1 MDNRIFLSNSS
12 FTWSWHIMI
21 FHVNKSG
28 FCFPKLLL
36 LNSSICQLLLD
47 GARTALLGTPQLV
60 GGFTKK
66 CQPLFAP
73 VESEV
78 MKLSAL
84 ANGILGIYI
93 LYIIYIYI
101 IFCIYIYII
110 YIIYTAYHLI
120 PFNWRNY
127 YPHSIYLCHPPGEIT
142 GITGITVAR
151 HFDGCSLVILFFN
164 RKRQVE
170 PEKTVGKCAD
180 IITATNKWYKWM
192 PLNTIVSEYVHT
204 YIYIYIYYI

>member
-1 MDNRIFLSNSS
+1 
-12 FTWSWHIMI
+12 MI

-93 LYIIYIYI
+93 YIY
-101 IFCIYIYII
+101 FY
-110 YIIYTAYHLI
+110 
-120 PFNWRNY
+120 N
-127 YPHSIYLCHPPGEIT
+127 
-142 GITGITVAR
+142 
-151 HFDGCSLVILFFN
+151 
-164 RKRQVE
+164 
-170 PEKTVGKCAD
+170 
-180 IITATNKWYKWM
+180 
-192 PLNTIVSEYVHT
+192 
-204 YIYIYIYYI
+204 IYIYYILYIYLYYIYYIYSIPSDTI

>member
-93 LYIIYIYI
+93 LYNIYIYI
-101 IFCIYIYII
+101 LYFVYIFILYILYIQHTI
-110 YIIYTAYHLI
+110 WYHLT
-120 PFNWRNY
+120 
-127 YPHSIYLCHPPGEIT
+127 GEIT
-142 GITGITVAR
+142 IPIPYTYAIPLEKSLASLGSLWLGTSMVAAWW
-151 HFDGCSLVILFFN
+151 CFFSTENGKLN
-164 RKRQVE
+164 RKRRSENALILSPQLIN
-170 PEKTVGKCAD
+170 D
-180 IITATNKWYKWM
+180 INECRWI
-192 PLNTIVSEYVHT
+192 P
-204 YIYIYIYYI
+204 